1 MGAAIDRWPRRAG
14 WAGVA
19 LLALAALLAFRPSR
33 EDRREVLGRYSTEY
47 AALIAVAAAAGA
59 WWTTG
64 LGRAGSRQASRAG
77 GSFRVALEA
86 GAIALF
92 VFGVAEGLCRLAE
105 RPLASFIG
113 GPALVKGY
121 PPATVNA
128 HGLRDPERPFAKPPG
143 TTRIVVLGDSFMFG
157 HGVADDSTCV
167 RHLERALNARGGP
180 PVEVINAS
188 HIGYNTARQ
197 RVLLDSL
204 GLRFQPDLVLLSYV
218 LNDPEEHYLTYPAL
232 LPGSLGR
239 AMEWSAFYYLT
250 RAIAFRVLVATGR
263 SPDYESY
270 LKAMFDPRLPS
281 WQRHREALHGIVA
294 DARGAGAPVVAAVWP
309 FAQRGHAFTP
319 YVYAREHAM
328 AVAAV
333 RESGAEVVDLYP
345 VFARDR
351 YEDFALSIADSHP
364 NDRAHR
370 LAAGVIA
377 AFLAGRNLV
386 PEAAPL
392 AAAGRPRR

>member
-1 MGAAIDRWPRRAG
+1 MGAAIGRWPRRAG
-14 WAGVA
+14 WAGIALLVIAA
-19 LLALAALLAFRPSR
+19 LLALRPSR

-47 AALIAVAAAAGA
+47 AGLIAVVGAAGI
-59 WWTTG
+59 WWATG
-64 LGRAGSRQASRAG
+64 LGRAGSRQVSRAG
-77 GSFRVALEA
+77 RSFCFALEA
-86 GAIALF
+86 GVIAAF

-121 PPATVNA
+121 PPATVNE
-128 HGLRDPERPFAKPPG
+128 HGLRDPGRPFAKPAG
-143 TTRIVVLGDSFMFG
+143 TARIVVLGDSFMFG

-167 RHLERALNARGGP
+167 RHLERALNARGGA

-188 HIGYNTARQ
+188 HIGYNTASQ
-197 RVLLDSL
+197 RALLDSL
-204 GLRFQPDLVLLSYV
+204 GLRYQPDLVLLSYV

-263 SPDYESY
+263 SPDYQTY
-270 LKAMFDPRLPS
+270 LKAMFDPSLPS
-281 WQRHREALHGIVA
+281 WQRHREALRGIVA
-294 DARGAGAPVVAAVWP
+294 DARAAGAPVVAAVWP

-319 YVYAREHAM
+319 YVFAREHAM

-333 RESGAEVVDLYP
+333 RESGAEVVDLHP

-351 YEDFALSIADSHP
+351 YQDFALSIADSHP
-364 NDRAHR
+364 NDRAQR
-370 LAAGVIA
+370 LAAGAIA
-377 AFLAGRNLV
+377 AFLTERGLAPG
-386 PEAAPL
+386 AAPP
-392 AAAGRPRR
+392 AAGARP